1 MISLKVKNMMNPIF
15 RRKNPDWWKATMVFS
30 ERALLL
36 KGLIWD
42 YKETAPAYVLSRSWT
57 QEFLLCQKEHKTAKA
72 PCGERFCNRKFILLL
87 KTVSGIT
94 CSLHFFYKWIS
105 FKFSLH
111 NWLAHR
117 RNFVQSAR
125 IRSSAHA
132 CSSCNALRP
141 STINLAAFP
150 KTRPFLWSILRD
162 HGQFSRLNPS
172 PLVAFSG
179 FSVYP
184 RYVTFAL
191 VVVDFSHHL
200 KHITRWGKE
209 YAVRIC
215 Y

>member
-1 MISLKVKNMMNPIF
+1 MN
-15 RRKNPDWWKATMVFS
+15 
-30 ERALLL
+30 
-36 KGLIWD
+36 
-42 YKETAPAYVLSRSWT
+42 
-57 QEFLLCQKEHKTAKA
+57 
-72 PCGERFCNRKFILLL
+72 
-87 KTVSGIT
+87 SGIFT
-94 CSLHFFYKWIS
+94 LSKRAQNSQGALWREILQQKVHTATKNCKWNNMFPPLFYKWIS

-162 HGQFSRLNPS
+162 HGQFSRPNPS
-172 PLVAFSG
+172 PLVAVSG